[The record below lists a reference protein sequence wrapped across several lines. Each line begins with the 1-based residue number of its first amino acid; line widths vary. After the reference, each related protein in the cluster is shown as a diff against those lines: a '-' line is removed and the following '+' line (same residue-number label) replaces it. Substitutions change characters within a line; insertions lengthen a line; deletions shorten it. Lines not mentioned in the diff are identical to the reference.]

1 VFKEEAMKEALSRGR
16 LLVLTLVSLSS
27 LALIGC
33 PLTDLEQA
41 TILQSTITTALTT
54 VIDVILSTATG
65 ASLV

>member
-1 VFKEEAMKEALSRGR
+1 MKEALSRGR

-27 LALIGC
+27 LALAGC

-54 VIDVILSTATG
+54 IIDVILSAVTG